1 MGSGNTAMAS
11 LALST
16 IERVERSWSRVGAT
30 TRRASVAAGLAVGG
44 LAAAL
49 SVDWSVRV
57 AFAITGALLVAAALV
72 DLHEHRLPNT
82 LVAAAFA
89 TSVIGAAA
97 TLDLVSLAGSLG
109 GTLVAGGAMLAVRL
123 TRGVGMG
130 DVKLAGAIGA
140 SVGSLSFPAAPLAI
154 AVAAIVAATF
164 GLATGRRRVPL
175 GPALW
180 LGWAVSAAALV
191 AFEWGWPA

>member
-1 MGSGNTAMAS
+1 MAWS
-11 LALST
+11 ALAT
-16 IERVERSWSRVGAT
+16 IERVERAWARASAI
-30 TRRASVAAGLAVGG
+30 TRRASVAACLTVGG

-49 SVDWSVRV
+49 STDLSLRV
-57 AFAITGALLVAAALV
+57 ALALTGALLIAAALV
-72 DLHEHRLPNT
+72 DVHEHRLPNA

-97 TLDLVSLAGSLG
+97 TLDLVSLAGLLG

-130 DVKLAGAIGA
+130 DVKLAGVIGA
-140 SVGSLSFPAAPLAI
+140 SAGSLSLPAAPLAI
-154 AVAAIVAATF
+154 GVAAVVAATF

-175 GPALW
+175 GPSLW
-180 LGWAVSAAALV
+180 LGWAVSVAAFV
-191 AFEWGWPA
+191 AVERWWPE

>member
-1 MGSGNTAMAS
+1 MGGASTAAAS

-16 IERVERSWSRVGAT
+16 TERVERAWARVGAT
-30 TRRASVAAGLAVGG
+30 TRRASVAAGLTVGG

-49 SVDWSVRV
+49 EADWSLRV
-57 AFAITGALLVAAALV
+57 ALALTGALLIATALV
-72 DLHEHRLPNT
+72 DVHEHRLPNA
-82 LVAAAFA
+82 LVAAALA
-89 TSVIGAAA
+89 TSLIGAAA

-140 SVGSLSFPAAPLAI
+140 SAGSLSLLAAPLAI
-154 AVAAIVAATF
+154 AVAAVVAAAF
-164 GLATGRRRVPL
+164 GLATGPRRVPL

-180 LGWAVSAAALV
+180 LGWAVSVAAMV
-191 AFEWGWPA
+191 AIEREWPA

>member
-1 MGSGNTAMAS
+1 MAAC
-11 LALST
+11 LT
-16 IERVERSWSRVGAT
+16 
-30 TRRASVAAGLAVGG
+30 VGG

-49 SVDWSVRV
+49 STDLSLRV
-57 AFAITGALLVAAALV
+57 ALALTGALLIAAALV
-72 DLHEHRLPNT
+72 DVHEHRLPNA

-97 TLDLVSLAGSLG
+97 TLDLVSLAGLLG

-130 DVKLAGAIGA
+130 DVKLAGVIGA
-140 SVGSLSFPAAPLAI
+140 SAGSLSLPAAPLAI
-154 AVAAIVAATF
+154 GVAAVVAATF

-175 GPALW
+175 GPSLW
-180 LGWAVSAAALV
+180 LGWAVSVAAFGAI
-191 AFEWGWPA
+191 ERGWPA